1 MDLHSLFMSVV
12 LAKVALLEASRDL
25 ECQFHLSAVLA
36 EVALLECWSM

>member
-12 LAKVALLEASRDL
+12 LAKAALLEASTDV

-36 EVALLECWSM
+36 EVSSLQF